1 MNQETIATFAPQF
14 YAYFD
19 AEIARCHQRGKEL
32 LSDDRRDEATF
43 EKVKANVYDLSRTVF
58 SVAEKTG
65 KGDIEAIKRF
75 FLLKMEQIPSN
86 WSAAYDQAKQHDD
99 AVRMQLEQIKLDTM
113 NEIKQRFDELWEGAQ

>member
-1 MNQETIATFAPQF
+1 MMNEKVSWL

-19 AEIARCHQRGKEL
+19 MEIAQCHQRGKEL
-32 LSDDRRDEATF
+32 LADDRRDEATF
-43 EKVKANVYDLSRTVF
+43 EKVRANVYDLFRTVF

-65 KGDIEAIKRF
+65 KGDMEAVKRF

-86 WSAAYDQAKQHDD
+86 WAAAYDQAKQHND

-113 NEIKQRFDELWEGAQ
+113 HEIKNRFNELWEGAQ